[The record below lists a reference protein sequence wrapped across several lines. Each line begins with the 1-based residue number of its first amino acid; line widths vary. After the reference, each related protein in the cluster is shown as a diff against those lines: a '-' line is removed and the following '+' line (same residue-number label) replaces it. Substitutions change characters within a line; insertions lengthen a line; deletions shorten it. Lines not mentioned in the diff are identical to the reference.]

1 MGMDYSEF
9 WNADEYV
16 VVDDKTKPAI
26 KWAANEMKKRGKTV
40 HYVDLSDRPGLDAIK
55 SVGEVPDG
63 VENAV
68 IGLTTMEPADAMKEL
83 FEKGVVNTWIHWRT
97 DTPAVRELCA
107 EHTCFTGRCPMMY
120 LGSDLSIHG
129 VHRAIA
135 KLTGKY

>member
-1 MGMDYSEF
+1 MGIDYSEF
-9 WNADEYV
+9 WDADEYV

-26 KWAANEMKKRGKTV
+26 KWASNELKKRGKTV
-40 HYVDLSDRPGLDAIK
+40 YYVDLSNRPELDSIK

-68 IGLTTMEPADAMKEL
+68 IGLTTMEPADVMKQL
-83 FEKGVVNTWIHWRT
+83 FDKGVVNTWIHWRT

-107 EHTCFTGRCPMMY
+107 DHRCFTGRCPMMY
-120 LGSDLSIHG
+120 LGNDLSIHG

-135 KLTGKY
+135 KLMGNY

>member
-1 MGMDYSEF
+1 MGLNYSEF
-9 WNADEYV
+9 WDADEYV

-26 KWAANEMKKRGKTV
+26 KWAANELKKRGKTV
-40 HYVDLSDRPGLDAIK
+40 YYVDLSNRPEFDTIK

-63 VENAV
+63 IENAV
-68 IGLTTMEPADAMKEL
+68 IGLTTMEPADAMNQL

-107 EHTCFTGRCPMMY
+107 EHQCFTGRCPMMY

>member
-16 VVDDKTKPAI
+16 VVNDKTKPAI
-26 KWAANEMKKRGKTV
+26 RWAADELKKHGKTV
-40 HYVDLSDRPGLDAIK
+40 HYVDLSNRPDLDAIK

-63 VENAV
+63 IENAV
-68 IGLTTMEPADAMKEL
+68 IGLTTMEPADVMKEL

-97 DTPAVRELCA
+97 DTPAVRELCSD
-107 EHTCFTGRCPMMY
+107 HCCFTGRCPMMY

-129 VHRAIA
+129 VHRAVA
-135 KLTGKY
+135 KLTRKY

>member
-1 MGMDYSEF
+1 MGLDYSEF

-26 KWAANEMKKRGKTV
+26 KWAANELKKRGKTV
-40 HYVDLSDRPGLDAIK
+40 YYVDLSNRPEFDAIK

-63 VENAV
+63 IENAV
-68 IGLTTMEPADAMKEL
+68 IGMTTMEPADAMKQL
-83 FEKGVVNTWIHWRT
+83 FDKGVVNTWIHWRT

-107 EHTCFTGRCPMMY
+107 NHQCFTGRCPMMY

>member
-1 MGMDYSEF
+1 MGMDYSDF

-26 KWAANEMKKRGKTV
+26 KWAANELKKRGKTV
-40 HYVDLSDRPGLDAIK
+40 HYVDLSNRPELAAIK

-63 VENAV
+63 VKNAV
-68 IGLTTMEPADAMKEL
+68 IGLTTMEPADAMKQL
-83 FEKGVVNTWIHWRT
+83 FDKGVVNIWIHWRT
-97 DTPAVRELCA
+97 DTAAVRELCA
-107 EHTCFTGRCPMMY
+107 EHQCFTGRCPMMY

>member
-9 WNADEYV
+9 WDADEYIV
-16 VVDDKTKPAI
+16 VNDKTKPAI
-26 KWAANEMKKRGKTV
+26 KWAADELQKRGKTV
-40 HYVDLSDRPGLDAIK
+40 HYVDLSNRPDLDAIK
-55 SVGEVPDG
+55 SAGEVPDG
-63 VENAV
+63 VKNAV
-68 IGLTTMEPADAMKEL
+68 IGVTIMEPADIMKQL
-83 FEKGVVNTWIHWRT
+83 FEKGVVNIWIHWRT

-107 EHTCFTGRCPMMY
+107 DHNCFTGRCPMMY